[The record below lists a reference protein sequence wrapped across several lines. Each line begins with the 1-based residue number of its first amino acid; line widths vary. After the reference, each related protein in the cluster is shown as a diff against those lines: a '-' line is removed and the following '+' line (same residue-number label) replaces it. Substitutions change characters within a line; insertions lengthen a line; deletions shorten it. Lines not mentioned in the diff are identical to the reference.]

1 MFNLNNLEQ
10 NRTEQNRTE
19 QNRTEQNRTEQNRT
33 ERYYYLLNNNLNFYI
48 LQISKAFKFLSA
60 SILLQKFLSNK
71 KLIFELF
78 QFNQNFNFA
87 RNIYLNVF
95 NKYQKESS
103 IMKEQRKNFY
113 LLLIILSLIALF
125 SISCDNKDKT
135 GTEGRT
141 LSYYAGNWWGKGPNN
156 PSNEENILTINSD
169 SSITLKIGDEII
181 IPSSSVTRVSDTNY
195 IALYYN
201 SKANVSTK
209 FTFNFSS
216 DTQGKLIMEIT
227 QGSNS
232 QSSTIDITKK

>member
-1 MFNLNNLEQ
+1 
-10 NRTEQNRTE
+10 
-19 QNRTEQNRTEQNRT
+19 
-33 ERYYYLLNNNLNFYI
+33 
-48 LQISKAFKFLSA
+48 
-60 SILLQKFLSNK
+60 
-71 KLIFELF
+71 
-78 QFNQNFNFA
+78 
-87 RNIYLNVF
+87 
-95 NKYQKESS
+95 
-103 IMKEQRKNFY
+103 MKEQIKNFY

-125 SISCDNKDKT
+125 SISCDNNGKT

-141 LSYYAGNWWGKGPNN
+141 LSYYAGNWWGKAPG
-156 PSNEENILTINSD
+156 ETAEDNILTINGD

-201 SKANVSTK
+201 SKANASTK

-227 QGSNS
+227 QGQNS

>member
-1 MFNLNNLEQ
+1 M
-10 NRTEQNRTE
+10 
-19 QNRTEQNRTEQNRT
+19 
-33 ERYYYLLNNNLNFYI
+33 
-48 LQISKAFKFLSA
+48 KG
-60 SILLQKFLSNK
+60 QKK
-71 KLIFELF
+71 
-78 QFNQNFNFA
+78 
-87 RNIYLNVF
+87 
-95 NKYQKESS
+95 
-103 IMKEQRKNFY
+103 FY

-141 LSYYAGNWWGKGPNN
+141 LSYYAGNWWGKAPG
-156 PSNEENILTINSD
+156 ETAEDNILTINGD

-195 IALYYN
+195 IASYYN
-201 SKANVSTK
+201 SKANVNTK
-209 FTFNFSS
+209 FTFIFSS

>member
-1 MFNLNNLEQ
+1 
-10 NRTEQNRTE
+10 
-19 QNRTEQNRTEQNRT
+19 
-33 ERYYYLLNNNLNFYI
+33 
-48 LQISKAFKFLSA
+48 
-60 SILLQKFLSNK
+60 
-71 KLIFELF
+71 
-78 QFNQNFNFA
+78 
-87 RNIYLNVF
+87 
-95 NKYQKESS
+95 
-103 IMKEQRKNFY
+103 MKEQRKNFY

-135 GTEGRT
+135 GTEKRT
-141 LSYYAGNWWGKGPNN
+141 LSYYAGNWWGKAPG
-156 PSNEENILTINSD
+156 ETAEDNILTINGD

-201 SKANVSTK
+201 SKANASTK
-209 FTFNFSS
+209 LTFNFSS

>member
-1 MFNLNNLEQ
+1 
-10 NRTEQNRTE
+10 
-19 QNRTEQNRTEQNRT
+19 
-33 ERYYYLLNNNLNFYI
+33 
-48 LQISKAFKFLSA
+48 
-60 SILLQKFLSNK
+60 
-71 KLIFELF
+71 
-78 QFNQNFNFA
+78 
-87 RNIYLNVF
+87 
-95 NKYQKESS
+95 
-103 IMKEQRKNFY
+103 MKEQTKKFY

-125 SISCDNKDKT
+125 SISCDNKDKTGAEEGKEVKGKT

-195 IALYYN
+195 IASYYN
-201 SKANVSTK
+201 PTVNVSIK

-216 DTQGKLIMEIT
+216 DIQGKLIMETT

-232 QSSTIDITKK
+232 LSETLDITKK